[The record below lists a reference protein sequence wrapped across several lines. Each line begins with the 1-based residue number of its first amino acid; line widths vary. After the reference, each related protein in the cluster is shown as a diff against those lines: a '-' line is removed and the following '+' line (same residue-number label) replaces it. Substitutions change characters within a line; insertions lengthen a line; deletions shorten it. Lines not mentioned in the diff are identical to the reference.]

1 MARIASSNKV
11 VLFSFFIIVILIG
24 SLLLSLPGMW
34 KGRHPLHYIDA
45 LFTSVSAVCVT
56 GLVTVDTSRFT
67 LFGQIVILLLIQVG
81 GLGIV
86 TFSTIYL
93 TGPNARI
100 SFSSRKIINE
110 YYIEA
115 IEYNPRRILRNIVL
129 LTIGIEAIGT
139 MVLMRGFA
147 ESGEHELFFTSLFHS
162 VSAFCNAGFSLYD
175 DSLEGF
181 SNNAIVLITIMALI
195 VLGGLG
201 FVVIQDVIRKI
212 RRGSDHHLSL
222 HSRIMLIGSAV
233 LIFGGATLYYLFD
246 RQATFHNMT
255 PGHHVMSAI
264 FQSVTSRTA
273 GFNAIEENQMTMPS
287 KALTLLLMFI
297 GGGPGSIAGGVKVTT
312 FFLMIMVALRTGD
325 DQMSVR
331 VGRRTLPPRLTARA
345 TNFIIKAML
354 LLGTAIGLLTVTETL
369 IAGHHDNF
377 MEIAFEAFS
386 AFGTVG
392 LSLGLTPTLTWLG
405 KIVIIMTMFA
415 GRVGLV
421 SLAMPAADRY
431 RERFVSYP
439 EGEVMIG

>member
-129 LTIGIEAIGT
+129 LTLGIEAIGT
-139 MVLMRGFA
+139 ILLMRGFA
-147 ESGEHELFFTSLFHS
+147 ESGEHELFFTSLFHA

-181 SNNAIVLITIMALI
+181 NGNVIILVTIMILI
-195 VLGGLG
+195 ILGGLG

-212 RRGSDHHLSL
+212 RRGPDHHLSL
-222 HSRIMLIGSAV
+222 HSRIMLIGSAA

-246 RQATFHNMT
+246 RRAAFQNMT
-255 PGHHVMSAI
+255 PAHHVLSAI

-312 FFLMIMVALRTGD
+312 FFLMILIALRTGD

-331 VGRRTLPPRLTARA
+331 IGRRTLPSRLTARA

-354 LLGTAIGLLTVTETL
+354 LLGTAIGLLTVSETL

-377 MEIAFEAFS
+377 MEIVFETFS

-405 KIVIIMTMFA
+405 KIVIILTMFA

-431 RERFVSYP
+431 RERFVNYP